1 MEKQSRPSIRERKR
15 QVVRDALHQAAMKLL
30 RQRDYD
36 DVTVDDIAREAG
48 VSRRTFFHTFETK
61 EDAILRNVED
71 MGHVMAQLLSIRP
84 KDEPPIESFRQIAG
98 PALKTFMV
106 DPKTA
111 RERVRLVRDTPA
123 LRARQLKQM
132 DDWVG
137 SLAEVYAQRMGLPS
151 PQGLPRLIARICV
164 GTLDAAMLEWSYQEK
179 DPPEKFLIRT
189 FANLGKVLAEPPRK
203 TAKKKAAPKRV

>member
-1 MEKQSRPSIRERKR
+1 MGTVMKKQSKSSIRERKR
-15 QVVRDALHQAAMKLL
+15 QVVRDALHQVAMKLFL
-30 RQRDYD
+30 QRDYD

-48 VSRRTFFHTFETK
+48 VSRRTFFHAFETK

-98 PALKTFMV
+98 PALIV
-106 DPKTA
+106 SLGDPETA

-123 LRARQLKQM
+123 LRARRLKKM

-137 SLAEVYAQRMGLPS
+137 ALAEVYAQRMGLAS
-151 PQGLPRLIARICV
+151 PQGLPRLTAWICV
-164 GTLDAAMLEWSYQEK
+164 ATLDVAMLEWSYQEK
-179 DPPEKFLIRT
+179 DPPEKFLDRAFT
-189 FANLGKVLAEPPRK
+189 NLGKVLAAPPQK
-203 TAKKKAAPKRV
+203 PAKK